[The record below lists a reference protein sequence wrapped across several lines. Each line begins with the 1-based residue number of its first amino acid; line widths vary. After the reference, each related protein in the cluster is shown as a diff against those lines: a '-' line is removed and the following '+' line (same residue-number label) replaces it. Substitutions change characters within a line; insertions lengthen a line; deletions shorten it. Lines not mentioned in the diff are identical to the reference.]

1 MKIWHVIKF
10 FLYNLI
16 GIGIIVF
23 TALSSTRQYM
33 ISYVQYILG
42 GIMLMYSIED
52 MVVSIIKGPLNKET
66 RLFTGLILLII
77 SILLIFFLDKVDDYQ
92 TILVIWAIW
101 SIIREGEDITEASRA
116 IAHEKLQI
124 LNIIEAVVIIIMS
137 FVMVID
143 PNEHH
148 AYIHLYLLGIEV
160 ILEVFFPAL
169 YDHFAKKKQNEHLI
183 INHHS

>member
-66 RLFTGLILLII
+66 RLFT
-77 SILLIFFLDKVDDYQ
+77 
-92 TILVIWAIW
+92 
-101 SIIREGEDITEASRA
+101 
-116 IAHEKLQI
+116 
-124 LNIIEAVVIIIMS
+124 
-137 FVMVID
+137 
-143 PNEHH
+143 
-148 AYIHLYLLGIEV
+148 
-160 ILEVFFPAL
+160 
-169 YDHFAKKKQNEHLI
+169 
-183 INHHS
+183 